1 MEIRISTKYGRVP
14 VTVMQVTGNL
24 DSSTVMD
31 FREKGEDLIRE
42 GARFILVD
50 LENCP
55 FVSTAGFGA
64 LHHLFNILRS
74 QYPEANLSDEKMRE
88 GVRAG
93 TFTSPHLK
101 LLNLSRETRTAFE
114 MIGFDMY
121 IETFTDLKEA
131 VAAF

>member
-1 MEIRISTKYGRVP
+1 MH
-14 VTVMQVTGNL
+14 VTGNL
-24 DSSTVMD
+24 DSSTFMA
-31 FREKGEDLIRE
+31 FRERAEELIRD

-50 LENCP
+50 LGNCP
-55 FVSTAGFGA
+55 YVSTAGFAA
-64 LHHLFNILRS
+64 LHHLFNVLRS

-101 LLNLSRETRTAFE
+101 LLNLSREARTAFE

-121 IETFTDLKEA
+121 IETFTDMKRA